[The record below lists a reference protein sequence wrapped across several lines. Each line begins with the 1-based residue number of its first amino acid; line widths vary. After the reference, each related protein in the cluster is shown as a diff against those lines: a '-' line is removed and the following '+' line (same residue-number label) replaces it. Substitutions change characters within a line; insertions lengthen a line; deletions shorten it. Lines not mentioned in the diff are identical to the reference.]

1 MYVITVFDKKNKLI
15 NNEKFK
21 VVLDRLSTESLT
33 MLRFYKN
40 EFIKKYKN
48 KEVVITTKQ
57 KINKGWIE
65 INI

>member
-57 KINKGWIE
+57 KTNKGWIE

>member
-21 VVLDRLSTESLT
+21 VVLDRLPTESLT

-40 EFIKKYKN
+40 ELIKKYKN

-57 KINKGWIE
+57 KTNKGWIE

>member
-1 MYVITVFDKKNKLI
+1 MYVITVFDKKNKVI

-57 KINKGWIE
+57 KTNKGWIE

>member
-40 EFIKKYKN
+40 ELIKKYKN

-57 KINKGWIE
+57 KTNKGWIE